1 MSFLP
6 NAIRSQLPK
15 DLSVSPMGR
24 LAFAV
29 AAGVV
34 VADQLSKWLIVHV
47 VDLPDRLQV
56 PVAPPVFNLT
66 MVWNHGVTFGAFR
79 NSGPVGRWMLV
90 AVAAAVVLVLAN
102 VARTAER
109 KLLAVGLGLILGGAI
124 GNNLV
129 DRVLLGAVADFFDF
143 SGLYFPW
150 VFNVADI
157 AIDLGIACLAAD
169 MLGAQP
175 GRAQP

>member
-6 NAIRSQLPK
+6 QPVRALLPR
-15 DLSVSPMGR
+15 DLRISPMGR

-29 AAGVV
+29 AAGVAA
-34 VADQLSKWLIVHV
+34 ADQLSKWLIVHV
-47 VDLPDRLQV
+47 VHLPERLQV

-79 NSGPVGRWMLV
+79 NSGEVGRWALV
-90 AVAAAVVLVLAN
+90 AVATGVVLVLAN

-109 KLLAVGLGLILGGAI
+109 NLLAVGLGLILGGAI
-124 GNNLV
+124 GNNLI

-157 AIDLGIACLAAD
+157 AIDLGIACLAVD

-175 GRAQP
+175 EPA

>member
-66 MVWNHGVTFGAFR
+66 MVWNHGVTFGVFR

-175 GRAQP
+175 RRAQP

>member
-6 NAIRSQLPK
+6 SPVRALLPR

-29 AAGVV
+29 AGGVA

-47 VDLPDRLQV
+47 VRLPERLQV

-79 NSGPVGRWMLV
+79 NSGEVGRWALV
-90 AVAAAVVLVLAN
+90 AVATAVVLVLAN

-109 KLLAVGLGLILGGAI
+109 GLLAVGLGLILGGAV
-124 GNNLV
+124 GNNLI

-169 MLGAQP
+169 MLGTQP
-175 GRAQP
+175 ERA

>member
-6 NAIRSQLPK
+6 EPLRAHLPK
-15 DLSVSPMGR
+15 DLSVSAEGR

-29 AAGVV
+29 AGGVV
-34 VADQLSKWLIVHV
+34 LADQFSKWLIVHV
-47 VDLPDRLQV
+47 VHLPERLQV
-56 PVAPPVFNLT
+56 PVVPPIFNLS

-79 NSGPVGRWMLV
+79 NSGEVGRWVLV
-90 AVAAAVVLVLAN
+90 AVAATVVMVLAN

-109 KLLAVGLGLILGGAI
+109 RLLAVGLGLILGGAV
-124 GNNLV
+124 GNNLI

-169 MLGAQP
+169 MLTAQP
-175 GRAQP
+175 EKG

>member
-6 NAIRSQLPK
+6 QPVRALLPQ
-15 DLSVSPMGR
+15 DLRVSPMGR

-29 AAGVV
+29 AAGVA

-47 VDLPDRLQV
+47 VHLPERLQV

-79 NSGPVGRWMLV
+79 NSGEVGRWALV
-90 AVAAAVVLVLAN
+90 AVATGVVLVLAN

-109 KLLAVGLGLILGGAI
+109 RLLAVGLGLILGGAI
-124 GNNLV
+124 GNNLI

-143 SGLYFPW
+143 SGLSFPW

-175 GRAQP
+175 ERA